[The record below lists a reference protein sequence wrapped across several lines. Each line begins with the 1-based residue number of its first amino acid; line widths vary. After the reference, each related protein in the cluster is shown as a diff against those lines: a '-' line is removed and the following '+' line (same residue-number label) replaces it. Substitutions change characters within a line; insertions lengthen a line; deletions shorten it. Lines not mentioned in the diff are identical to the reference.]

1 MNEKRQI
8 NPVRLLLLGL
18 LVMLGI
24 NLFSSLSKAND
35 VTYYELR
42 QLFQQEK
49 VQEFQIANTR
59 LTAKLS
65 DGTSVGCD
73 LYDFDLF
80 YEDMND
86 LVQQQAAAGIIKNY
100 NYWADHSTNWLE
112 VLLPCVLVL
121 VGMFFLMGFMN
132 RSSVVR
138 FFHYTI
144 LQKNA
149 QGVIL

>member
-18 LVMLGI
+18 IVMLGI
-24 NLFSSLSKAND
+24 NLFSNLSKAND

-59 LTAKLS
+59 LTAKLA
-65 DGTSVGCD
+65 DGSSVGCD

-80 YEDMND
+80 
-86 LVQQQAAAGIIKNY
+86 
-100 NYWADHSTNWLE
+100 
-112 VLLPCVLVL
+112 
-121 VGMFFLMGFMN
+121 
-132 RSSVVR
+132 
-138 FFHYTI
+138 
-144 LQKNA
+144 
-149 QGVIL
+149 